1 MERSL
6 LEQLAAL
13 MIQKSHS
20 FARIYSCIPASKELN
35 ISSAVCL
42 GIINGIEGGC
52 SATELKEM
60 SCYDKALISR
70 MLTDM
75 QNDGYIIR
83 NPEDKDKQRGM
94 RYIPSEKGRI
104 LGDMLS
110 AEFLKISSEVSANIP
125 KEDLVK
131 FYEVSCKLINNLG
144 EYARNLESVRLE
156 KGK

>member
-1 MERSL
+1 MDRSL
-6 LEQLAAL
+6 LENLAGL
-13 MIQKSHS
+13 MIQKGHY

-35 ISSAVCL
+35 MSSAVCL
-42 GIINGIEGGC
+42 GIINGTEGGC

-94 RYIPSEKGRI
+94 RYIPSEKGKI

-110 AEFLKISSEVSANIP
+110 AEFLKISSEVSKDIP
-125 KEDLVK
+125 KEDLK
-131 FYEVSCKLINNLG
+131 TFYEVSCKLINNLD
-144 EYARNLESVRLE
+144 EYAGELESVKLE

>member
-1 MERSL
+1 MDRSL
-6 LEQLAAL
+6 LENLAAL
-13 MIQKSHS
+13 MIQKGHYL
-20 FARIYSCIPASKELN
+20 ARIYACVPASKELN
-35 ISSAVCL
+35 ISAAVCL

-60 SCYDKALISR
+60 SCYDKGLISR

-75 QNDGYIIR
+75 QNDGYIVR

-94 RYIPSEKGRI
+94 RYIPSEKGKM

-110 AEFLKISSEVSANIP
+110 AEFLKISSEVSKNIP

-144 EYARNLESVRLE
+144 EYARDIESVKLE

>member
-1 MERSL
+1 MDRSL

-13 MIQKSHS
+13 MIQKTHS
-20 FARIYSCIPASKELN
+20 FARIYASIPASKELN

-52 SATELKEM
+52 SATELKEL

-94 RYIPSEKGRI
+94 RYIPSEKGKI

-110 AEFLKISSEVSANIP
+110 AEFLKISSEVSKDIP

-131 FYEVSCKLINNLG
+131 FYEVCCKLINNLG
-144 EYARNLESVRLE
+144 EYSRELETVKTE

>member
-1 MERSL
+1 MDRSL

-13 MIQKSHS
+13 MIKKGHY
-20 FARIYSCIPASKELN
+20 FARIYSCVPASKELN
-35 ISSAVCL
+35 MSSAVCL

-75 QNDGYIIR
+75 QNDGYIVR

-94 RYIPSEKGRI
+94 RYIPSENGKI

-110 AEFLKISSEVSANIP
+110 AEFLEISSEVTKGIP
-125 KEDLVK
+125 MEDLAK

-144 EYARNLESVRLE
+144 EYAATLESMKTE